1 METDSYTFTEAQL
14 ILLNASVNAWRGSS
28 FWALMYMQS
37 RLFDAE
43 NADSI
48 YQELQAQP
56 AHYDQIMERYY
67 GVSLTSGAA
76 ADGSPLYHYYDTYLE
91 HLKQRQRRQAEQIRQ
106 QWLELNRLT
115 AQRLAELNPHWESS
129 LWGSMFTHNTNLL
142 CQAADQDLLGNYRA
156 ISSSYLL
163 LDRLAKRRAEGLT
176 TPKQI
181 RFLEQKGFRNVGIW
195 SFDGAKHLIDRIASN
210 GWRTPRDI
218 DPSSYSPGPESVQ
231 TELWW

>member
-1 METDSYTFTEAQL
+1 
-14 ILLNASVNAWRGSS
+14 
-28 FWALMYMQS
+28 
-37 RLFDAE
+37 
-43 NADSI
+43 
-48 YQELQAQP
+48 
-56 AHYDQIMERYY
+56 MERDY
-67 GVSLTSGAA
+67 GGSLPSGAA

-163 LDRLAKRRAEGLT
+163 LDRLAQEMGEYMATGI
-176 TPKQI
+176 I
-181 RFLEQKGFRNVGIW
+181 RQFG
-195 SFDGAKHLIDRIASN
+195 GA
-210 GWRTPRDI
+210 
-218 DPSSYSPGPESVQ
+218 
-231 TELWW
+231 

>member
-163 LDRLAKRRAEGLT
+163 LDRLAQEMGEYMGT
-176 TPKQI
+176 GII
-181 RFLEQKGFRNVGIW
+181 RQFGV
-195 SFDGAKHLIDRIASN
+195 A
-210 GWRTPRDI
+210 
-218 DPSSYSPGPESVQ
+218 
-231 TELWW
+231 

>member
-1 METDSYTFTEAQL
+1 METDSYTFTETQL

-142 CQAADQDLLGNYRA
+142 CRAADQDLLGNYRA

-163 LDRLAKRRAEGLT
+163 LDRLAQEMGEYMATGI
-176 TPKQI
+176 I
-181 RFLEQKGFRNVGIW
+181 RQFGV
-195 SFDGAKHLIDRIASN
+195 A
-210 GWRTPRDI
+210 
-218 DPSSYSPGPESVQ
+218 
-231 TELWW
+231 

>member
-91 HLKQRQRRQAEQIRQ
+91 YLKQRQRRQAEQIRQ

-163 LDRLAKRRAEGLT
+163 LDRLAQEMGEYMATRI
-176 TPKQI
+176 I
-181 RFLEQKGFRNVGIW
+181 RQPGIW
-195 SFDGAKHLIDRIASN
+195 VQHLTVFEPDDSMIEVAIAAVTPVLPEDPEDGR
-210 GWRTPRDI
+210 W
-218 DPSSYSPGPESVQ
+218 
-231 TELWW
+231 

>member
-1 METDSYTFTEAQL
+1 METDSYTFTETQL

-142 CQAADQDLLGNYRA
+142 CQAADDPQDLPGQLRVQRRGRLIKAENIRMHRQRPGDGHP
-156 ISSSYLL
+156 LL
-163 LDRLAKRRAEGLT
+163 LPAGELMRIEVPLLRQADFFEKL
-176 TPKQI
+176 
-181 RFLEQKGFRNVGIW
+181 
-195 SFDGAKHLIDRIASN
+195 HRIA
-210 GWRTPRDI
+210 PDL
-218 DPSSYSPGPESVQ
+218 V
-231 TELWW
+231 